1 MGTLLRWKKPS
12 LSGLILSLA
21 FGLGLSLQA
30 QATEGCGQLEL
41 NVNGLSKH
49 FDDGNSPPGDRRN
62 EINTGLGLTCP
73 LKGVGNWHD
82 EIEGGF
88 YKNSHFTH
96 SFYAAYGIYYPLN
109 SVLLAGL
116 RNIIATGYP
125 TDNYRTG
132 LVAGPL
138 PTLKLELGSAISLN
152 LSFIPKRNAIVLANL
167 GYRF

>member
-1 MGTLLRWKKPS
+1 MEKNMGLNQHWKNPSFCCLLLCCSW
-12 LSGLILSLA
+12 
-21 FGLGLSLQA
+21 FA
-30 QATEGCGQLEL
+30 QAADWCAKPEL

-49 FDDGNSPPGDRRN
+49 FDDTNSPPGDRRN
-62 EINTGLGLTCP
+62 EVNTGLGLTCA
-73 LKGVGNWHD
+73 LKGVGNWRD

-88 YKNSHFTH
+88 YKNSHFTN

-109 SVLLAGL
+109 SVLFAGL

-125 TDNYRTG
+125 TDTYKTG

-138 PTLKLELGSAISLN
+138 PTVKLELSSAMSLN
-152 LSFIPKRNAIVLANL
+152 VSFVPKRNAIVLVNL